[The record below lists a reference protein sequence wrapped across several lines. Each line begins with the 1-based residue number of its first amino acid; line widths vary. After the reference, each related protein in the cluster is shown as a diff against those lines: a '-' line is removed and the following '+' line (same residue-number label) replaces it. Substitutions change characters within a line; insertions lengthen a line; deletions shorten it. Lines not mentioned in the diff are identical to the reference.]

1 MSPGRDQ
8 QTRRVSL
15 RCEQK
20 RAVGEA
26 RRAEP
31 GDTGCRQPRGN
42 LCSFLFNSRL
52 EGYNQFGQFQ
62 RIYLSDKFLSD
73 DKKWD
78 VMIMK
83 IKLILTI
90 HIVTAI
96 VLSLFFIPVVAETNI
111 TLAATPALEQTATP
125 HAESLPSENTI
136 ILNWFSTTGIVFGL
150 LFLLGALFY
159 MLLQYSHRLDNSGPI
174 AQVYYEG
181 LLQKENEKYEKFVNF
196 RDFRGEVKQDPLW
209 MKDNPVP
216 EVPQDLEEYVTY
228 SSDPYSPVY
237 LDYGLYEKLDKNDL
251 KYKKIL
257 EYQRKVSN
265 WEKKLTLDSDIR
277 RAKALEEA
285 HALAIKSA
293 KEGMDFD
300 TGVLRGRGPEFVLEF
315 TTVVVIIFAAVILG
329 VLNVLST
336 EQIGTLL
343 AAIAGYV
350 LGRATSRSK
359 EGTTQAPAAAD
370 MISIINAV
378 RGTSPV
384 EEPGK
389 EEETKKGEEP
399 KKPTGTPN
407 QSNPEKPST

>member
-1 MSPGRDQ
+1 LLAAQGKFALSSPVLWE
-8 QTRRVSL
+8 T
-15 RCEQK
+15 
-20 RAVGEA
+20 
-26 RRAEP
+26 
-31 GDTGCRQPRGN
+31 
-42 LCSFLFNSRL
+42 
-52 EGYNQFGQFQ
+52 GYNRFGPFQ
-62 RIYLSDKFLSD
+62 RIYLYNDFLSD
-73 DKKWD
+73 DKKLD
-78 VMIMK
+78 VKIMK

-96 VLSLFFIPVVAETNI
+96 VLSLFIIPVVAETNM
-111 TLAATPALEQTATP
+111 TLVATSEPEQTATL
-125 HAESLPSENTI
+125 HAESSSTI

-150 LFLLGALFY
+150 IILLGALFY

-181 LLQKENEKYEKFVNF
+181 LLERETEKYEKFVNF
-196 RDFRGEVKQDPLW
+196 RNFPEEVKRDPLW

-216 EVPQDLEEYVTY
+216 EVPQELGEYAGY
-228 SSDPYSPVY
+228 YSDPYSPELIEY
-237 LDYGLYEKLDKNDL
+237 ALFEKLDKNDL
-251 KYKKIL
+251 KYKKFL
-257 EYQRKVSN
+257 EYKRKVSN
-265 WEKKLTLDSDIR
+265 WEKKLSIESDIR
-277 RAKALEEA
+277 KAKALQEA

-359 EGTTQAPAAAD
+359 EGTTQVPAAAD
-370 MISIINAV
+370 MVSIINAV
-378 RGTSPV
+378 RDTSPPK
-384 EEPGK
+384 EPEK
-389 EEETKKGEEP
+389 EEEP
-399 KKPTGTPN
+399 KKKEEPKGSTGEPN